1 MRAVA
6 FHPAS
11 QSRNVLAAA
20 FGIVLSV
27 MLTSAAQAQ
36 TVQQNGWVDAYDRVY
51 GVKLDRDPDVP

>member
-11 QSRNVLAAA
+11 QTQNVLAAA

-27 MLTSAAQAQ
+27 MLMSAAAS
-36 TVQQNGWVDAYDRVY
+36 TFRVW
-51 GVKLDRDPDVP
+51 LA